1 MKNISKFKLREK
13 LNNKI
18 SARVWISV
26 IVLAGVISAL
36 EVLMYHQWVSRQF
49 EGLSGSMAS
58 FDTREIEK
66 GFSKERI
73 KNAKYYIESYNQII
87 ELRNGNYFKN
97 WDDDSASG
105 LSVEIKEDKI
115 AFGDLDKDNKN
126 DAAVVVYASG
136 GGSGGFRE
144 LAIMMNSRQE
154 PFYFTSTL
162 LGDRVK
168 INSIAIESEV
178 IILDML
184 VHGPNDAL
192 CCPTLN
198 KIIKYKLSGNKLVE
212 ITE

>member
-1 MKNISKFKLREK
+1 MKNISRSKLRKK

-18 SARVWISV
+18 STRVWISV
-26 IVLAGVISAL
+26 VILAGLISAF

-49 EGLSGSMAS
+49 EGLSGSMAP
-58 FDTREIEK
+58 FDTHQIEK

-87 ELRNGNYFKN
+87 KLRNGSYFKS
-97 WDDDSASG
+97 WDDNSASG
-105 LSVEIKEDKI
+105 LRVEIQEDKI
-115 AFGDLDKDNKN
+115 VFGDLNNDNED

-154 PFYFTSTL
+154 PFYLTSTL

-168 INSIAIESEV
+168 INSIAIDSEV
-178 IILDML
+178 IILNMI

-198 KIIKYKLSGNKLVE
+198 KIVEYKLSGNKLVE
-212 ITE
+212 IAE